1 MNNGYQYVTPYGK
14 IQTLTPTGHYLLVRR
29 CQAPI
34 SKFLV
39 GEKKYDVRVPFKR
52 EGAGDDET
60 LAMAVSDSLAQNI
73 ENPICQV
80 LAVGPDVGKPRTKK
94 ELRKLRLVERDGQG
108 RETPMNL
115 IFTGNLGDF
124 VALPEHAASGRMIR
138 GVTGYEFDLM
148 VDEGELQGA
157 YIPREK
163 VA

>member
-1 MNNGYQYVTPYGK
+1 MNDGYQYITPYRK
-14 IQTLTPTGHYLLVRR
+14 IQTLAPTGHYLLVRR
-29 CQAPI
+29 CKAPV

-39 GEKKYDVRVPFKR
+39 GEKKYDVKIPFKR

-60 LAMAVSDSLAQNI
+60 LATAVADSLAQNI

-80 LAVGPDVGKPRTKK
+80 LAIGPDVGKPRTRK

-115 IFTGNLGDF
+115 MFTGAIGDF

-157 YIPREK
+157 YIPQEK

>member
-1 MNNGYQYVTPYGK
+1 MNDGYQYVTPYGK

-29 CQAPI
+29 CQAPV

-39 GEKKYDVRVPFKR
+39 GEKKYDVNIPFKR

-80 LAVGPDVGKPRTKK
+80 LAVGPDVGKWRSSE
-94 ELRKLRLVERDGQG
+94 ELSKLRLVTHDFRD
-108 RETPMNL
+108 EEVPMD
-115 IFTGNLGDF
+115 IMFTGKVGDF
-124 VALPEHAASGRMIR
+124 VALPEHASSGRMIR